1 MILELNKLNEIFKLF
16 GFSLKIVEG
25 KTVFTDLVTD
35 LPMKSFLDY
44 YDLWSKDHFFTY
56 TDDAYEIFY
65 PKAYGDGETSLCLES
80 GSSYFVLDIS
90 PKDKYSGWATNKK
103 EIVYDRFKFFSIEKT
118 KKVEDNLY
126 EYLGLLYSPL
136 YSFEFEEK
144 SFIKGEN
151 KYDNKYLSSTS
162 FSAPIRTRKYD
173 NNIFIFH
180 KGKRFNINFDNYEKE
195 GNITI
200 TKFNYGSLYPMTF
213 TEAVE
218 LIEQST
224 LFKNLLKLFTPTL
237 FEHYSEIKNIPAKR
251 IKRY

>member
-1 MILELNKLNEIFKLF
+1 
-16 GFSLKIVEG
+16 
-25 KTVFTDLVTD
+25 
-35 LPMKSFLDY
+35 MKSFLNY
-44 YDLWSKDHFFTY
+44 HDLCSKDHFFTY

-80 GSSYFVLDIS
+80 ESAYFELDIS
-90 PKDKYSGWATNKK
+90 PKDKYSRWTTNKK

-118 KKVEDNLY
+118 KIVEDNLY

-136 YSFEFEEK
+136 YSFEFDEK

-151 KYDNKYLSSTS
+151 KFDNKYLSSTS
-162 FSAPIRTRKYD
+162 FSSPIRTIKYD

-200 TKFNYGSLYPMTF
+200 TNFDYCLLYPMTF

-224 LFKNLLKLFTPTL
+224 LFKNLIKLFTPTL
-237 FEHYSEIKNIPAKR
+237 FEYYSEIKNIPVKR

>member
-1 MILELNKLNEIFKLF
+1 M
-16 GFSLKIVEG
+16 
-25 KTVFTDLVTD
+25 FTDLETD

-90 PKDKYSGWATNKK
+90 PKARYSRWSTNKK
-103 EIVYDRFKFFSIEKT
+103 EIVYDSFRFFDIQKT

-126 EYLGLLYSPL
+126 EYLQLSYKPL
-136 YSFEFEEK
+136 YRFELVEEV
-144 SFIKGEN
+144 FIEGEN
-151 KYDNKYLSSTS
+151 KKVSSIY
-162 FSAPIRTRKYD
+162 FKAPIMTRKHD
-173 NNIFIFH
+173 NDIYIYH
-180 KGKRFNINFDNYEKE
+180 KGNRFNMNFDNYEKE
-195 GNITI
+195 GIIKYKNW
-200 TKFNYGSLYPMTF
+200 GALYPITF
-213 TEAVE
+213 REAIE

-224 LFKNLLKLFTPTL
+224 LFKNLIKLFTPTL
-237 FEHYSEIKNIPAKR
+237 FEHYSEIKNIPVKR